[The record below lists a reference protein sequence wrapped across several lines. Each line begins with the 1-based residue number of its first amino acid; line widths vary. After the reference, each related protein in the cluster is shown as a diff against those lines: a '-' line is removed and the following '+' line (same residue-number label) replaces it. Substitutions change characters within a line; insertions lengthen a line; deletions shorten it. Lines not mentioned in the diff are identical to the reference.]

1 MYLRKN
7 RTNQQ
12 LSSHF
17 MKNNPN
23 ITRVFDLLPNCV
35 LPVNKDD
42 AFANK
47 VNGEWKKYSAI
58 ELMETVNKVSLGL
71 MKLGVR
77 KDDKIAIISPNRPE
91 WNFIELGVQQL
102 GAVSVPMYPTIT
114 IEDYRYIFNDAEVKF
129 IFVAGKELLAKV
141 NEATKTLE
149 GIQGI
154 YTFDKV
160 DGAKNWM
167 EVIDLAKGENV
178 AQLEPFKAAVE
189 PDDLLTLIYTS
200 GTTGQP
206 KGVML
211 THHNIISN
219 IEGIVEAK
227 SLPLLSEERALSFL
241 PLCHIY
247 ERIDVY
253 VYMYYGVSI
262 YYAESMETIAD
273 NLREVKPHVFATVP
287 RLLEKVYDKIV
298 AKGYELTGIKKQLFF
313 WALNLGLKYDPMKP
327 MGWWYEMQLK
337 IARKLI
343 FSKWQ
348 EALGGNIKLIA
359 SGSAALQPRLS
370 RIFWAAGIPIAE
382 GYGLTETSPVISSS
396 ILSDFR
402 VGCVGTVLPNVQL
415 KIAEDGEICVKG
427 PSIMK
432 GYYKKPEATAEAID
446 SEGWF
451 HTGDIGELSEGKY
464 LKITDRKKEIFKT
477 SGGKYVAPQLVENKL
492 KESMLIEQ
500 AIVVGEGQKFP
511 SALLI
516 PDFNAL
522 KEWCSRNEVDYSDDS
537 QIIKNQQVKEKI
549 NEEVKSLMK
558 DIAQYQQV
566 KKVEL
571 LPKLFTID
579 SGELTPTLKLKR
591 KIIHGKYK
599 ELIEGMYE

>member
-1 MYLRKN
+1 
-7 RTNQQ
+7 
-12 LSSHF
+12 
-17 MKNNPN
+17 MKTNPN

-42 AFANK
+42 AFTSK
-47 VNGEWKKYSAI
+47 VNGEWKKYSAVELI
-58 ELMETVNKVSLGL
+58 EIVNNVSLGL
-71 MKLGVR
+71 MKLGVK
-77 KDDKIAIISPNRPE
+77 KDDKIALISPNRPE

-114 IEDYRYIFNDAEVKF
+114 IEDYKYIFNDAEVKF
-129 IFVAGKELLAKV
+129 IFVAGKDLLAKV
-141 NEATKTLE
+141 KEATQTLE
-149 GIQGI
+149 GIKGV

-160 DGAKNWM
+160 SGANHWS
-167 EVIDLAKGENV
+167 EVIDLAKGEDVN
-178 AQLEPFKAAVE
+178 QLEPYKAAVE

-219 IEGIVEAK
+219 IEGIDDAK
-227 SLPLLSEERALSFL
+227 SLPLLPEERALSFL

-253 VYMYYGVSI
+253 VYMYYGVSV

-287 RLLEKVYDKIV
+287 RLLEKVYDRIV

-327 MGWWYEMQLK
+327 MGWLYDTQLK

-370 RIFWAAGIPIAE
+370 RVFWAAGIPIAE

-396 ILSDFR
+396 IITDFR

-537 QIIKNQQVKEKI
+537 QIIKNQQVKAKFD
-549 NEEVKSLMK
+549 EEVKVLMK
-558 DIAQYQQV
+558 DIAQYEQV

-591 KIIHGKYK
+591 KVIHGKYK

>member
-1 MYLRKN
+1 
-7 RTNQQ
+7 
-12 LSSHF
+12 

-35 LPVNKDD
+35 LPVNKND

-47 VNGEWKKYSAI
+47 VDGEWKKYSAV
-58 ELMETVNKVSLGL
+58 ELVETVNKVSLGL
-71 MKLGVR
+71 MKLGVK

-114 IEDYRYIFNDAEVKF
+114 IEDYKYIFNDAEVKY

-141 NEATKTLE
+141 QEATQTLK
-149 GIQGI
+149 GIHGV
-154 YTFDKV
+154 YTLDKV
-160 DGAKNWM
+160 SGANHWS
-167 EVIDLAKGENV
+167 EVTDLANGEDV
-178 AQLEPFKAAVE
+178 AQLEPFKAAVN

-211 THHNIISN
+211 THHNIVSN
-219 IEGIVEAK
+219 IEGIDAAK
-227 SLPLLSEERALSFL
+227 SLPLNPEERALSFL

-247 ERIDVY
+247 ERMDIY
-253 VYMYYGVSI
+253 VYMYYGVSV

-273 NLREVKPHVFATVP
+273 NLREIKPHVFATVP

-298 AKGYELTGIKKQLFF
+298 AKGYELSGIKKQLFF
-313 WALNLGLKYDPMKP
+313 WALNLGLRYDPMKP
-327 MGWWYEMQLK
+327 MGWWYDVQLK

-343 FSKWQ
+343 FSKWK

-370 RIFWAAGIPIAE
+370 RVFWAAGIPIAE

-432 GYYKKPEATAEAID
+432 GYYKKTEATAEAID

-492 KESMLIEQ
+492 KESVLIEQ

-522 KEWCSRNEVDYSDDS
+522 KEWCSRNGVDYADDS
-537 QIIKNQQVKEKI
+537 QVIKNQKVKDKF
-549 NEEVKSLMK
+549 NEEVKGLMK
-558 DIAQYQQV
+558 DIAQYEQV

-591 KIIHGKYK
+591 KIIHGRYK

>member
-1 MYLRKN
+1 
-7 RTNQQ
+7 
-12 LSSHF
+12 
-17 MKNNPN
+17 MKNNPK

-35 LPVNKDD
+35 LPVNKNDS
-42 AFANK
+42 FANK
-47 VNGEWKKYSAI
+47 VNGEWKKYSAV
-58 ELMETVNKVSLGL
+58 ELIETVNKVSLGL
-71 MKLGVR
+71 MKLGVK

-91 WNFIELGVQQL
+91 WNFIELGIQQL

-114 IEDYRYIFNDAEVKF
+114 VEDYKYIFSDAEVKF
-129 IFVAGKELLAKV
+129 IFVAGKELLEKV
-141 NEATKTLE
+141 LEATQTLE
-149 GIQGI
+149 GIEGI
-154 YTFDKV
+154 YTFDKIS
-160 DGAKNWM
+160 GAKHWY
-167 EVIDLAKGENV
+167 EVTDLANGENI

-211 THHNIISN
+211 THHNIVSN
-219 IEGIVEAK
+219 IEGIVEAE
-227 SLPLLSEERALSFL
+227 SLPLLPDERALSFL

-253 VYMYYGVSI
+253 VYMYYGVSV
-262 YYAESMETIAD
+262 YYAESMETIGD
-273 NLREVKPHVFATVP
+273 NLKEVKPHVFATVP

-327 MGWWYEMQLK
+327 MGWWYDTQLK

-343 FSKWQ
+343 FSKWK

-402 VGCVGTVLPNVQL
+402 IGCVGTVLPNVQL

-492 KESMLIEQ
+492 KESVLIEQ

-511 SALLI
+511 SALII

-522 KEWCSRNEVDYSDDS
+522 KEWCSRNGIDYGDDA
-537 QIIKNQQVKEKI
+537 QMIKNDKVKDKI
-549 NEEVKSLMK
+549 NQEVKDLMK
-558 DIAQYQQV
+558 SIAQYQQV

-571 LPKLFTID
+571 LPKLFTIE

-599 ELIEGMYE
+599 ELIEGMYES

>member
-1 MYLRKN
+1 
-7 RTNQQ
+7 
-12 LSSHF
+12 

-47 VNGEWKKYSAI
+47 VHGEWKKYSAI
-58 ELMETVNKVSLGL
+58 ELIETVNKVSLGL
-71 MKLGVR
+71 MKLGVK

-102 GAVSVPMYPTIT
+102 GAISVPMYPTIT

-129 IFVAGKELLAKV
+129 IFVAGKDLLAKV
-141 NEATKTLE
+141 NEATQTLQ

-160 DGAKNWM
+160 NGAKNWT
-167 EVIDLAKGENV
+167 EVTDLASGEDV

-211 THHNIISN
+211 THGNIIAN

-227 SLPLLSEERALSFL
+227 SLPLLPEERALSFL

-327 MGWWYEMQLK
+327 MGWWFDTQLN

-343 FSKWQ
+343 FSKWK

-370 RIFWAAGIPIAE
+370 RVFWAAGIPIAE

-396 ILSDFR
+396 LLSDFR

-522 KEWCSRNEVDYSDDS
+522 KEWCSRNGVIYSDDS
-537 QIIKNQQVKEKI
+537 QIINNQKVKDKF
-549 NEEVKSLMK
+549 NEEVKGLMQ

-571 LPKLFTID
+571 LPKIFSID

>member
-1 MYLRKN
+1 
-7 RTNQQ
+7 
-12 LSSHF
+12 

-47 VNGEWKKYSAI
+47 VNGEWRKYSAV
-58 ELMETVNKVSLGL
+58 ELIETVNKVSLGL
-71 MKLGVR
+71 MKLGVK

-91 WNFIELGVQQL
+91 WNCIELGVQQL

-129 IFVAGKELLAKV
+129 IFVAGKDLLAKV

-167 EVIDLAKGENV
+167 EVVDLAKGEDV
-178 AQLEPFKAAVE
+178 AQLETFKAAVI

-211 THHNIISN
+211 THGNIIAN
-219 IEGIVEAK
+219 IEGLVEAN
-227 SLPLLSEERALSFL
+227 SLPLLPEERALSFL

-247 ERIDVY
+247 ERIDIY
-253 VYMYYGVSI
+253 MYMYYGVSV
-262 YYAESMETIAD
+262 YYAESMETIGD
-273 NLREVKPHVFATVP
+273 NLKEVKPHVFATVP

-298 AKGYELTGIKKQLFF
+298 AKGYELTGVKKQLFF

-327 MGWWYEMQLK
+327 MGWWYNTQLN

-343 FSKWQ
+343 FSKWK
-348 EALGGNIKLIA
+348 EALGGNVKLIA

-370 RIFWAAGIPIAE
+370 RVFWAAGIPIAE

-396 ILSDFR
+396 ILNDFR

-446 SEGWF
+446 TEGWF

-516 PDFNAL
+516 PEFNAL
-522 KEWCSRNEVDYSDDS
+522 KEWCSRNGIDYSDDA
-537 QIIKNQQVKEKI
+537 QMIKNQKVKEKFE
-549 NEEVKSLMK
+549 EEVKDLMK
-558 DIAQYQQV
+558 SIAQYEQV

-591 KIIHGKYK
+591 KVIHGKYK

>member
-1 MYLRKN
+1 
-7 RTNQQ
+7 
-12 LSSHF
+12 

-35 LPVNKDD
+35 LPVNKED

-47 VNGEWKKYSAI
+47 VNGEWKKYSAL
-58 ELMETVNKVSLGL
+58 ELIETVNKVSLGL
-71 MKLGVR
+71 MKLGVK

-114 IEDYRYIFNDAEVKF
+114 IEDYRYIFNDSEVKF

-154 YTFDKV
+154 YTFDNV
-160 DGAKNWM
+160 SGANHWT
-167 EVIDLAKGENV
+167 EVTDLAKGEDI
-178 AQLEPFKAAVE
+178 AQLVPFKAAVE

-211 THHNIISN
+211 THDNIISN
-219 IEGIVEAK
+219 LEGIVTAG
-227 SLPLLSEERALSFL
+227 SLPLLSEEKALSFL

-247 ERIDVY
+247 ERMDVY
-253 VYMYYGVSI
+253 VYMYYGVSV
-262 YYAESMETIAD
+262 YYAESMETIGD
-273 NLREVKPHVFATVP
+273 NLKEVKPHVFATVP

-298 AKGYELTGIKKQLFF
+298 AKGYELTGVKKQLFF

-327 MGWWYEMQLK
+327 MGWWYDTQLK

-348 EALGGNIKLIA
+348 EALGGNVKIIA

-370 RIFWAAGIPIAE
+370 RVFWAAGIPIAE

-396 ILSDFR
+396 ILTDFR
-402 VGCVGTVLPNVQL
+402 VGCVGTVLPNIQL

-516 PDFNAL
+516 PEFNAL
-522 KEWCSRNEVDYSDDS
+522 KEWCSRNGIDYSDDA
-537 QIIKNQQVKEKI
+537 QMIKNQKVKEKFE
-549 NEEVKSLMK
+549 EEVKDLMK
-558 DIAQYQQV
+558 SIAQYEQV

-591 KIIHGKYK
+591 KVIHGKYK

>member
-1 MYLRKN
+1 
-7 RTNQQ
+7 
-12 LSSHF
+12 
-17 MKNNPN
+17 MKSNPN
-23 ITRVFDLLPNCV
+23 VTRVFDLLPNCT
-35 LPVNKDD
+35 LPVNKED
-42 AFANK
+42 ALASK
-47 VNGEWKKYSAI
+47 VNGIWKKYSAK
-58 ELMETVNKVSLGL
+58 EMVNIANEISIGL
-71 MKLGVR
+71 LKLGVK
-77 KDDKIAIISPNRPE
+77 KDDKIALISPNRPE

-114 IEDYRYIFNDAEVKF
+114 VEDYRYIFNDAEVKF
-129 IFVAGKELLAKV
+129 IFVSDATLLAKV
-141 NEATKTLE
+141 RQATESLA

-160 DGAKNWM
+160 TGVNHWEELRDS
-167 EVIDLAKGENV
+167 AKGED
-178 AQLEPFKAAVE
+178 ASQLEPYKAAVNPE
-189 PDDLLTLIYTS
+189 DLLTLIYTS

-211 THHNIISN
+211 THNNIVAN
-219 IEGIVEAK
+219 LDGIIEAK
-227 SLPLLSEERALSFL
+227 AMDLKPEYRALSFL

-247 ERIDVY
+247 ERMDIY

-273 NLREVKPHVFATVP
+273 NLREIKPHGFATVH

-298 AKGYELTGIKKQLFF
+298 SKGHELTGVKKQLFF

-327 MGWWYEMQLK
+327 MGWWYDTQLK
-337 IARKLI
+337 LARKLI

-348 EALGGNIKLIA
+348 EALGGNIKLIV

-382 GYGLTETSPVISSS
+382 GYGLTETSPVVSACD
-396 ILSDFR
+396 LNDFR
-402 VGCVGTVLPNVQL
+402 IGCVGKVLPNIEV

-432 GYYKKPEATAEAID
+432 GYYKKPEATAEVID
-446 SEGWF
+446 SQGWF

-464 LKITDRKKEIFKT
+464 LKITDRKNEIFKT

-492 KESMLIEQ
+492 KESLLIEQ
-500 AIVVGEGQKFP
+500 AIVVGDGQKFP

-516 PDFNAL
+516 PEFNAL
-522 KEWCSRNEVDYSDDS
+522 KDWCSKNGIIYSDDS
-537 QIIKNQQVKEKI
+537 QIVKNQKVKEKFD
-549 NEEVKSLMK
+549 EEVKELMK
-558 DIAQYQQV
+558 SIAQYEQV

-591 KIIHGKYK
+591 KVIHNNYK
-599 ELIEGMYE
+599 DLIEGMYEAVFL

>member
-1 MYLRKN
+1 
-7 RTNQQ
+7 
-12 LSSHF
+12 

-23 ITRVFDLLPNCV
+23 ITRVFDLLTNCV
-35 LPVNKDD
+35 LKVNKND

-47 VNGEWKKYSAI
+47 VNGEWKKYSAV
-58 ELMETVNKVSLGL
+58 ELLETVDKVSLGL
-71 MKLGVR
+71 MKLGVK

-91 WNFIELGVQQL
+91 WNFIELGIQQL

-114 IEDYRYIFNDAEVKF
+114 VEDYKYIFSDAEVKF
-129 IFVAGKELLAKV
+129 IFVAGKELLEKV
-141 NEATKTLE
+141 LEATQTLE
-149 GIQGI
+149 GIEGI
-154 YTFDKV
+154 YTFDKIS
-160 DGAKNWM
+160 GAKHWS
-167 EVIDLAKGENV
+167 EVTDLANGENI

-219 IEGIVEAK
+219 IEGIVEAE
-227 SLPLLSEERALSFL
+227 SLPLLSDERALSFL

-247 ERIDVY
+247 ERMDVY
-253 VYMYYGVSI
+253 VYMYYGVSV

-273 NLREVKPHVFATVP
+273 NLKEVKPQVFATVP

-327 MGWWYEMQLK
+327 MGWWYDTQLK

-343 FSKWQ
+343 FSKWK

-402 VGCVGTVLPNVQL
+402 IGCVGTVLPNVEL

-432 GYYKKPEATAEAID
+432 GYYKKPQATADAID

-492 KESMLIEQ
+492 KESVLIEQ

-511 SALLI
+511 SALII

-522 KEWCSRNEVDYSDDS
+522 KEWCSRSGIDYTNDA
-537 QIIKNQQVKEKI
+537 QMIKNDKVKDKI
-549 NEEVKSLMK
+549 NQEVKDLMK
-558 DIAQYQQV
+558 SIAQYQQV

-571 LPKLFTID
+571 LPKLFTIE

-599 ELIEGMYE
+599 ELIEGMYES

>member
-1 MYLRKN
+1 
-7 RTNQQ
+7 
-12 LSSHF
+12 
-17 MKNNPN
+17 MKNNQK

-35 LPVNKDD
+35 LPVNKND

-47 VNGEWKKYSAI
+47 VNGEWKKYSAV
-58 ELMETVNKVSLGL
+58 ELIETVNKVSLGL
-71 MKLGVR
+71 MKLGVK

-91 WNFIELGVQQL
+91 WNFIELGIQQL

-114 IEDYRYIFNDAEVKF
+114 VEDYKYIFSDAEVKF
-129 IFVAGKELLAKV
+129 IFVAGKELLEKV
-141 NEATKTLE
+141 LEATQTLE
-149 GIQGI
+149 GIEGI
-154 YTFDKV
+154 YTFDKIS
-160 DGAKNWM
+160 GAKHWY
-167 EVIDLAKGENV
+167 EVTDLANGENI

-211 THHNIISN
+211 THHNIVSN
-219 IEGIVEAK
+219 IEGIVEAE
-227 SLPLLSEERALSFL
+227 SLPLLSDERALSFL

-253 VYMYYGVSI
+253 VYMYYGVSV
-262 YYAESMETIAD
+262 YYAESMETIGD
-273 NLREVKPHVFATVP
+273 NLKEVKPHVFATVP

-327 MGWWYEMQLK
+327 MGWWYDTQLK

-343 FSKWQ
+343 FSKWK

-402 VGCVGTVLPNVQL
+402 IGCVGTVLPNVQL

-492 KESMLIEQ
+492 KESVLIEQ

-511 SALLI
+511 SALII

-522 KEWCSRNEVDYSDDS
+522 KEWCSRNGIDYGDDA
-537 QIIKNQQVKEKI
+537 QMIKNDKVKDKI
-549 NEEVKSLMK
+549 NQEVKDLMK
-558 DIAQYQQV
+558 SIAQYQQV

-571 LPKLFTID
+571 LPKLFTIE

-599 ELIEGMYE
+599 ELIEGMYES

>member
-1 MYLRKN
+1 
-7 RTNQQ
+7 
-12 LSSHF
+12 
-17 MKNNPN
+17 MKNNQK

-35 LPVNKDD
+35 LPVNKND

-47 VNGEWKKYSAI
+47 VNGEWKKYSAV
-58 ELMETVNKVSLGL
+58 ELIETVNKVSLGL
-71 MKLGVR
+71 MKLGVK

-91 WNFIELGVQQL
+91 WNFIELGIQQL

-114 IEDYRYIFNDAEVKF
+114 VEDYKYIFSDAEVKF
-129 IFVAGKELLAKV
+129 IFVAGKELLEKV
-141 NEATKTLE
+141 LEATQTLE
-149 GIQGI
+149 GIEGI
-154 YTFDKV
+154 YTFDKIS
-160 DGAKNWM
+160 GAKYWS
-167 EVIDLAKGENV
+167 EVTDLANGENI
-178 AQLEPFKAAVE
+178 AQLESFKAAVE

-219 IEGIVEAK
+219 IEGIVEAE
-227 SLPLLSEERALSFL
+227 SLPLLSDERALSFL

-247 ERIDVY
+247 ERMDVY
-253 VYMYYGVSI
+253 VYMYYGVSV
-262 YYAESMETIAD
+262 YYAESMETIGD
-273 NLREVKPHVFATVP
+273 NLKEVKPHVFATVP

-327 MGWWYEMQLK
+327 MGWWYDTQLK

-343 FSKWQ
+343 FSKWK

-402 VGCVGTVLPNVQL
+402 IGCVGTVLPNVQL

-492 KESMLIEQ
+492 KESVLIEQ

-511 SALLI
+511 SALII

-522 KEWCSRNEVDYSDDS
+522 KEWCSRNGIDYGDDA
-537 QIIKNQQVKEKI
+537 QMIKNDKVKDKI
-549 NEEVKSLMK
+549 NQEVKDLMK
-558 DIAQYQQV
+558 SIAQYQQV

-571 LPKLFTID
+571 LPKLFTIE

-599 ELIEGMYE
+599 ELIEGMYES

>member
-1 MYLRKN
+1 M
-7 RTNQQ
+7 
-12 LSSHF
+12 
-17 MKNNPN
+17 
-23 ITRVFDLLPNCV
+23 
-35 LPVNKDD
+35 
-42 AFANK
+42 
-47 VNGEWKKYSAI
+47 
-58 ELMETVNKVSLGL
+58 
-71 MKLGVR
+71 
-77 KDDKIAIISPNRPE
+77 
-91 WNFIELGVQQL
+91 
-102 GAVSVPMYPTIT
+102 
-114 IEDYRYIFNDAEVKF
+114 
-129 IFVAGKELLAKV
+129 AGKELLEKV
-141 NEATKTLE
+141 LEATQTLE
-149 GIQGI
+149 GIEGI
-154 YTFDKV
+154 YTFDKIS
-160 DGAKNWM
+160 GAKHWY
-167 EVIDLAKGENV
+167 EVTDLANGENI

-211 THHNIISN
+211 THHNIVSN
-219 IEGIVEAK
+219 IEGIVEAE
-227 SLPLLSEERALSFL
+227 SLPLLSDERALSFL

-247 ERIDVY
+247 ERMDVY
-253 VYMYYGVSI
+253 VYMYYGVSV
-262 YYAESMETIAD
+262 YYAESMETIGD
-273 NLREVKPHVFATVP
+273 NLKEVKPHVFATVP

-327 MGWWYEMQLK
+327 MGWWYDTQLK

-343 FSKWQ
+343 FSKWK

-402 VGCVGTVLPNVQL
+402 IGCVGTVLPNVQL

-492 KESMLIEQ
+492 KESVLIEQ

-511 SALLI
+511 SALII

-522 KEWCSRNEVDYSDDS
+522 KEWCSRNGIDYGDDA
-537 QIIKNQQVKEKI
+537 QMIKNDKVKDKI
-549 NEEVKSLMK
+549 NQEVKDLMK
-558 DIAQYQQV
+558 SIAQYQQV

-571 LPKLFTID
+571 LPKLFTIE

-599 ELIEGMYE
+599 ELIEGMYES

>member
-1 MYLRKN
+1 
-7 RTNQQ
+7 
-12 LSSHF
+12 
-17 MKNNPN
+17 MKNNPK

-35 LPVNKDD
+35 LPVNKNDS
-42 AFANK
+42 FANK
-47 VNGEWKKYSAI
+47 VKGEWKKYSAV
-58 ELMETVNKVSLGL
+58 ELIETVNKVSLGL
-71 MKLGVR
+71 MKLGVK

-91 WNFIELGVQQL
+91 WNFIELGIQQL

-114 IEDYRYIFNDAEVKF
+114 VEDYKYIFSDAEVKF
-129 IFVAGKELLAKV
+129 IFVAGKELLEKV
-141 NEATKTLE
+141 LEATQTLE
-149 GIQGI
+149 GIEGI
-154 YTFDKV
+154 YTFDKII
-160 DGAKNWM
+160 GAKHWS
-167 EVIDLAKGENV
+167 EVTDLANGENI
-178 AQLEPFKAAVE
+178 AQLEPLKAAVE

-211 THHNIISN
+211 THHNIVSN
-219 IEGIVEAK
+219 VDGIVEAK
-227 SLPLLSEERALSFL
+227 SLPLLSDERALSFL

-253 VYMYYGVSI
+253 VYMYYGVSV

-273 NLREVKPHVFATVP
+273 NLKEVKPHVFATVP
-287 RLLEKVYDKIV
+287 RILEKVYDKIV

-327 MGWWYEMQLK
+327 MGWWYDIQLK

-370 RIFWAAGIPIAE
+370 RVFWAAGIPIAE

-402 VGCVGTVLPNVQL
+402 VGCVGTVLPNVEL

-432 GYYKKPEATAEAID
+432 GYYKKPQATAEAID

-492 KESMLIEQ
+492 KESVLIEQ

-516 PDFNAL
+516 PNFNAL
-522 KEWCSRNEVDYSDDS
+522 KEWCSRNGIDYTDDT
-537 QIIKNQQVKEKI
+537 QIINNQKVKDKFDQ
-549 NEEVKSLMK
+549 EVSNLMK
-558 DIAQYQQV
+558 NIAQYERV

-571 LPKLFTID
+571 LPTLFTIE

-599 ELIEGMYE
+599 ELIEGMYES

>member
-1 MYLRKN
+1 
-7 RTNQQ
+7 
-12 LSSHF
+12 
-17 MKNNPN
+17 MKNNSN

-35 LPVNKDD
+35 LDVNKNDT
-42 AFANK
+42 FANK
-47 VNGEWKKYSAI
+47 INGEWKKYNANEVI
-58 ELMETVNKVSLGL
+58 KIVNNVSLGL
-71 MKLGVR
+71 MKLGVK
-77 KDDKIAIISPNRPE
+77 KDNKIAIISPNRPE
-91 WNFIELGVQQL
+91 WNFVELGIQQL

-114 IEDYRYIFNDAEVKF
+114 IEDYKYIFNDAEVKF
-129 IFVAGKELLAKV
+129 IFVSGKDLLAKV

-154 YTFDKV
+154 YTFDKIN
-160 DGAKNWM
+160 DAKHWT
-167 EVIDLAKGENV
+167 EITDLAKGEDNS
-178 AQLEPFKAAVE
+178 QLDPFKASVQ
-189 PDDLLTLIYTS
+189 PSDLLTLIYTS

-211 THHNIISN
+211 THDNIISN
-219 IEGIVEAK
+219 IDGIVTAK
-227 SLPLLSEERALSFL
+227 SLPLRSDEKALSFL

-247 ERIDVY
+247 ERMDVY
-253 VYMYYGVSI
+253 VYMYYGVSV

-273 NLREVKPHVFATVP
+273 NLREINPHVFATVP

-298 AKGYELTGIKKQLFF
+298 AKGYELSGIKKQLFF
-313 WALNLGLKYDPMKP
+313 WALKLGLKYDPMKP
-327 MGWWYEMQLK
+327 MGLWYDIQLK

-370 RIFWAAGIPIAE
+370 RIFWAAGIPIVE

-396 ILSDFR
+396 LLHDFR
-402 VGCVGTVLPNVQL
+402 VGCVGTVLPNIEL

-427 PSIMK
+427 PSVMI
-432 GYYKKPEATAEAID
+432 GYYKKPQATAEAID
-446 SEGWF
+446 SDGWF
-451 HTGDIGELSEGKY
+451 HTGDIGVLSEGKY

-492 KESMLIEQ
+492 KESVLIEQ

-522 KEWCSRNEVDYSDDS
+522 REWCNRNGIDYLDDLR
-537 QIIKNQQVKEKI
+537 IIKDQKVKDKF
-549 NEEVKSLMK
+549 NEEVKELMK
-558 DIAQYQQV
+558 DIAQYEQV
-566 KKVEL
+566 KKVVL
-571 LPKLFTID
+571 LPKIFTID

-591 KIIHGKYK
+591 KVIHEKYK

>member
-1 MYLRKN
+1 
-7 RTNQQ
+7 
-12 LSSHF
+12 

-47 VNGEWKKYSAI
+47 VNGEWKKYSAV
-58 ELMETVNKVSLGL
+58 ELIETVNKVSLGL
-71 MKLGVR
+71 MKLGVK

-129 IFVAGKELLAKV
+129 IFVAGKDLLAKV

-154 YTFDKV
+154 YTFDKI

-167 EVIDLAKGENV
+167 EVTDLAKGEDV
-178 AQLEPFKAAVE
+178 AQIEPFKAAVS

-211 THHNIISN
+211 THDNIISN
-219 IEGIVEAK
+219 LEGIVSAG
-227 SLPLLSEERALSFL
+227 SLPLFSDETALSFL

-253 VYMYYGVSI
+253 VYMYYGVSV

-327 MGWWYEMQLK
+327 MGWWYDTQLK

-348 EALGGNIKLIA
+348 EALGGNVKIIA

-370 RIFWAAGIPIAE
+370 RVFWAAGIPIAE

-396 ILSDFR
+396 ILTDFR

-522 KEWCSRNEVDYSDDS
+522 KEWCSRNGVVYSDDS
-537 QIIKNQQVKEKI
+537 QIIKNQQVKEKF
-549 NEEVKSLMK
+549 NEEVKVLMK

-591 KIIHGKYK
+591 KIIHGKHK

>member
-1 MYLRKN
+1 
-7 RTNQQ
+7 
-12 LSSHF
+12 

-23 ITRVFDLLPNCV
+23 ITRVFDLLPNCI
-35 LPVNKDD
+35 LTINKND

-58 ELMETVNKVSLGL
+58 EVIEIVNQVSLGL
-71 MKLGVR
+71 MKLGVK

-91 WNFIELGVQQL
+91 WNFIELGIQQL

-114 IEDYRYIFNDAEVKF
+114 IEDYKYIFNDAEVKF
-129 IFVAGKELLAKV
+129 IFVSGKDLLAKV
-141 NEATKTLE
+141 IEATKTLE
-149 GIQGI
+149 GIVGI

-160 DGAKNWM
+160 EGAKHWS
-167 EVIDLAKGENV
+167 EVTDLAEKENIT
-178 AQLEPFKAAVE
+178 QLESFKAAVE

-219 IEGIVEAK
+219 IDGIITAE
-227 SLPLLSEERALSFL
+227 SLPLLSDERALSFL

-247 ERIDVY
+247 ERTDVY
-253 VYMYYGVSI
+253 VYMYYGVSV

-273 NLREVKPHVFATVP
+273 NLREIKPHVFATVP

-298 AKGYELTGIKKQLFF
+298 AKGFELSGIKKQLFF

-327 MGWWYEMQLK
+327 MGWWYDIQLK

-370 RIFWAAGIPIAE
+370 RVFWAAEIPIAE

-402 VGCVGTVLPNVQL
+402 VGCVGTVLPNIDL

-446 SEGWF
+446 AEGWF

-492 KESMLIEQ
+492 KESVLIEQ

-516 PDFNAL
+516 PDFHAL
-522 KEWCSRNEVDYSDDS
+522 KEWCSRNGVDYLDDA
-537 QIIKNQQVKEKI
+537 QIIKNKKVKEKF
-549 NEEVKSLMK
+549 NEEVKTLMK
-558 DIAQYQQV
+558 DVAQYQQV